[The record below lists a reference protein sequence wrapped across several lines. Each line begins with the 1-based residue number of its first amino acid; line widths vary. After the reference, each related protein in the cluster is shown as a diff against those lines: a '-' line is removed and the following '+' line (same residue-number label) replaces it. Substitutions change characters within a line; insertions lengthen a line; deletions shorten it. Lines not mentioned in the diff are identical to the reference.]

1 MWSYPTGVQSQDLKH
16 ATFKQKSI
24 AHHRTWAAGLS
35 GMTVTPLPFITANTH
50 TLGQMLRSREFLAVW
65 NVSHY
70 GKYNESSA
78 QTPTSTG
85 VKEPQ
90 DRSSR
95 NHTSLPPFGSKN
107 KNLWKRKEKCYPSC
121 ENELELHLNDN
132 GWLVRHYL
140 LLLTRDKLVTETVKS
155 ERLFLSVKL
164 RTGLGRIE
172 KQQHFLQPPLSI
184 GEKQRLQWLTTT
196 FDMQLTNC
204 AQHQFNVS

>member
-24 AHHRTWAAGLS
+24 AHHRTRAAGLS

-65 NVSHY
+65 NVSYY
-70 GKYNESSA
+70 GKYKESSA
-78 QTPTSTG
+78 QTPTSAG

-107 KNLWKRKEKCYPSC
+107 KNLWIRKVFSQQRKSTSSQRQR
-121 ENELELHLNDN
+121 
-132 GWLVRHYL
+132 LVSSAL
-140 LLLTRDKLVTETVKS
+140 LVALDKLVTETVKS

-172 KQQHFLQPPLSI
+172 KQQQHFLQTPLSI
-184 GEKQRLQWLTTT
+184 GEKQRLQWLTAT